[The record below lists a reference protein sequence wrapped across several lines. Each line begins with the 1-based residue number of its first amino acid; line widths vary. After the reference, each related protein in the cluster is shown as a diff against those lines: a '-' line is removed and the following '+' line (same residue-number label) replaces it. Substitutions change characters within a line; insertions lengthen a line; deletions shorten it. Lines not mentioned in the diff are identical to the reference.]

1 MQDDASEDPLTAAKA
16 GAAGNGD
23 LIWKNKMLRPLQELF
38 TTCLTPAHLQACHS
52 TATAALTGDSPSFTY
67 GQRAVAGLTSS

>member
-1 MQDDASEDPLTAAKA
+1 MQDDASEDPLTAAKL

-38 TTCLTPAHLQACHS
+38 TTCLTPAQLQVCSS
-52 TATAALTGDSPSFTY
+52 TATARHTGHSPGSHM
-67 GQRAVAGLTSS
+67 GAHSLPD